1 MKENDTALL
10 ARVEEIAEPIVRESG
25 IELVLVELGRAGGT
39 IAVKITID
47 RPNGVTIEDC
57 ALFSRRL
64 GAALEV
70 DDPFPGA
77 YELEV
82 SSPGLDRRLVK
93 ESDYTRFAGSEAK
106 VSLKSPLDGRR
117 NFDGVL
123 RGIEDGEVLLQLEN
137 GQIARL
143 PFKDV
148 DKARLVPQF

>member
-1 MKENDTALL
+1 MKENDAALL